1 MNKKIIAASII
12 AAALAIAPFAT
23 SALSLEELQAQIKD
37 LLSKVSAL
45 QAELKLKSSTS
56 VQRSVEPETVSVTAV
71 PRLCKVFS
79 DKALALGMRND
90 DVRGLQE
97 FLQSEGLLKAEAT
110 GYFGTATR
118 DALRTWQ
125 VQNSVVS
132 ANVSAGAGM
141 VGPRTREALM
151 KRCGQSG
158 PITVSPQRGSA
169 PLTVEVTSKIGDE
182 GPRPSTYDGQDT
194 LIDFG
199 DGSERQWVQCET
211 VKNDQ
216 FGGQISGGTC
226 RIPQTFKHT
235 YAQNGSYT
243 IRLVQAGGMCM
254 GGCPERLV
262 GTAYV
267 TVGDSPVACTKEYQ
281 PVCGQKTVYCI
292 TTPCNPVQQTYSN
305 QCMMKADGATYVHA
319 GACRTT
325 TDPAHDPSCK
335 AWYDGCNSCSRSAPG
350 EPAMCTLRACTPE
363 SMQPAYCTAYF
374 DGSTN
379 RAPTISTF
387 SGPVSLAV
395 NEVGTW
401 KIEASDPENQ
411 QLTYSV
417 SWGDEWVSRD
427 SNAML
432 SSPAASIMQQT
443 TFTHSYPSTGTYTV
457 KISVRDPAGKESQ
470 STATVRV
477 GEGICGD
484 NYAPVCGRPAGC
496 ANTCAP
502 GMYCTA
508 VCRLH
513 DPVMYTNSCYL
524 RNAGATYL
532 HEGQCTANSSQM
544 Y

>member
-1 MNKKIIAASII
+1 MNKRLIAASII
-12 AAALAIAPFAT
+12 VGALVISPFAT
-23 SALSLEELQAQIKD
+23 SALTIEDLQAQIRE

-45 QAELKLKSSTS
+45 QAELTLKSSTET
-56 VQRSVEPETVSVTAV
+56 RSETISVTAV

-79 DKALALGMRND
+79 DKALAIGMRND

-97 FLQSEGLLKAEAT
+97 FLQSEGVLKAEAT

-118 DALRTWQ
+118 DALRAWQ
-125 VQNSVVS
+125 VNNGVV
-132 ANVSAGAGM
+132 AARVSAGAGT

-151 KRCGQSG
+151 RRCGQSG
-158 PITVSPQRGSA
+158 PISVSPERGSA
-169 PLTVEVTSKIGDE
+169 PLTVVVTAKIGDQ
-182 GPRPSTYDGQDT
+182 GPTRPSWVDGQDT

-216 FGGQISGGTC
+216 FGGQFSGGEC

-235 YAQNGSYT
+235 YSENGSYT
-243 IRLVQAGGMCM
+243 IQLVQAGGMCM
-254 GGCPERLV
+254 GGCAERVV

-267 TVGDSPVACTKEYQ
+267 TVADAPIACTKEYQ
-281 PVCGQKTVYCI
+281 PVCGQRQVQCVTA
-292 TTPCNPVQQTYSN
+292 PCDPVQQTYGN
-305 QCMMKADGATYVHA
+305 QCTMRADGATFVHS
-319 GACRTT
+319 GVCRDKNPNPES
-325 TDPAHDPSCK
+325 DPRCK
-335 AWYDGCNSCSRSAPG
+335 AWYDGCNSCSRGAPG
-350 EPAMCTLRACTPE
+350 EPAMCTLRACTAE

-379 RAPTISTF
+379 RAPTISSF
-387 SGPVSLAV
+387 SGPVSLGV
-395 NEVGTW
+395 NETGTW
-401 KIEASDPENQ
+401 NITASDPENQ

-417 SWGDEWVSRD
+417 TWGDEWVARD
-427 SNAML
+427 SNAAL
-432 SSPAASIMQQT
+432 SPPSQSIMQQT
-443 TFTHSYPSTGTYTV
+443 TFTHSFSTAGSYTV
-457 KISVRDPAGKESQ
+457 KISVRDPSGLESR
-470 STATVRV
+470 SSATVQV
-477 GEGICGD
+477 GTGVCGD
-484 NYAPVCGRPAGC
+484 NYAPVCGRPSGC

-524 RNAGATYL
+524 RNADATYL
-532 HEGQCTANSSQM
+532 HEGQCTANSNTM